1 MNPSNKPLKNKS
13 ADTEVPDQK
22 ILDYI
27 SGKLSGDELHE
38 FEALML
44 DSEILNDTVEG
55 LEKIKEHS
63 DPELMAHR
71 LNKKLKKQLH
81 KKPERP
87 GQKSIKEM
95 NWIYLVILI
104 ILLLIIV
111 GYFVVQRLRLIE

>member
-1 MNPSNKPLKNKS
+1 MNPSNKPLKNNS
-13 ADTEVPDQK
+13 VDTGVPDQK

-27 SGKLSGDELHE
+27 NGKLSGTELHE

-55 LEKIKEHS
+55 LEKIKEHN
-63 DPELMAHR
+63 DPEQMAHR

-81 KKPERP
+81 KKPERQ

-95 NWIYLVILI
+95 NWIYIVILI
-104 ILLLIIV
+104 ILLLIIA
-111 GYFVVQRLRLIE
+111 GYFVVQRLRLIH

>member
-1 MNPSNKPLKNKS
+1 MNPSNKPIKNNS
-13 ADTEVPDQK
+13 VDTGVPDQK

-44 DSEILNDTVEG
+44 DSEILNDAVEG

-63 DPELMAHR
+63 DPEEMAQK
-71 LNKKLKKQLH
+71 LNKQFKKQLH
-81 KKPERP
+81 KKVLRP

-95 NWIYLVILI
+95 NWIYLVILV
-104 ILLLIIV
+104 ILLLIV
-111 GYFVVQRLRLIE
+111 AGFFVVQRLRLIE

>member
-1 MNPSNKPLKNKS
+1 MNPSNKPLKNNS
-13 ADTEVPDQK
+13 VDTGVPDQK

-27 SGKLSGDELHE
+27 NGRLSGKELHE

-63 DPELMAHR
+63 DPEQMALR

-81 KKPERP
+81 KKPERQ

-95 NWIYLVILI
+95 SWIYFVILI
-104 ILLLIIV
+104 ILLLIIA
-111 GYFVVQRLRLIE
+111 GYFVVQRLRLIQ

>member
-1 MNPSNKPLKNKS
+1 MNPGNKPLKNNS
-13 ADTEVPDQK
+13 IDTGIPDQK
-22 ILDYI
+22 IMDYI
-27 SGKLSGDELHE
+27 NGKLSGAELHE

-55 LEKIKEHS
+55 LEKIKEHG
-63 DPELMAHR
+63 DPEQMAQK
-71 LNKKLKKQLH
+71 LNKQLKKQLR
-81 KKPERP
+81 KKKLRK

-104 ILLLIIV
+104 ILLLIIA